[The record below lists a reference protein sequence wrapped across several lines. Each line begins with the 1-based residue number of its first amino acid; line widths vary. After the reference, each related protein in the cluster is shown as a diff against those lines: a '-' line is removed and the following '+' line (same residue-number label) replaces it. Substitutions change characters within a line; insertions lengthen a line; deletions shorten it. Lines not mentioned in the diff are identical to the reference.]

1 MSDLTRRRMLGRTAA
16 VAAGI
21 ALAAPAAQAMAAD
34 AGTPAAGHE
43 HDHHTGGGHQPFDEV
58 YEGRRIEGRL
68 TAGGGHHDFGIAVFV
83 DGRPLH
89 IMPRGNGW
97 ISVMNHYEVFDS
109 PYEVTRAAVRALR
122 GVNLV

>member
-34 AGTPAAGHE
+34 GATSAAGHE
-43 HDHHTGGGHQPFDEV
+43 HGHQTGGHQPFDEV

>member
-16 VAAGI
+16 AAAGI
-21 ALAAPAAQAMAAD
+21 VLAGPAAQALAAES
-34 AGTPAAGHE
+34 G
-43 HDHHTGGGHQPFDEV
+43 HDHHGHEGGGHQPFDEI

-68 TAGGGHHDFGIAVFV
+68 TSGSGGHHDFGIAVFV

-97 ISVMNHYEVFDS
+97 ISVMNHYEVFAS

-122 GVNLV
+122 GANLV

>member
-16 VAAGI
+16 AAAGI
-21 ALAAPAAQAMAAD
+21 VLAGPAAQALAAD
-34 AGTPAAGHE
+34 GG
-43 HDHHTGGGHQPFDEV
+43 HDHHGHGSGHQPFDEI

-68 TAGGGHHDFGIAVFV
+68 TSGSGGHHDFGIAVFV

-97 ISVMNHYEVFDS
+97 ISVMNHYEVFAS

>member
-16 VAAGI
+16 AAAGI
-21 ALAAPAAQAMAAD
+21 VLAGPAAQAFAAES
-34 AGTPAAGHE
+34 G
-43 HDHHTGGGHQPFDEV
+43 HDHHGNGSGHRPFDEI

-68 TAGGGHHDFGIAVFV
+68 TSGSGGHHDFGIAVFV

-97 ISVMNHYEVFDS
+97 ISVMNHYEVFAS